1 MHTSS
6 PTSEPWSYWCSLTAL
21 GYRHYSTFSHAREAF
36 IKSCAAWVNLLSK
49 GLQTF
54 LDLKRFPV
62 SPFLWRSDA
71 QRVRKLLSARNH
83 ALAEAAVHR
92 VERRHSLDRVSPHR
106 PTARVAP
113 DDCEHIHLEMM
124 IDDWWL
130 MIGGCAFMKRSDP
143 CEHGESS
150 GYLYLWRAGRVERLC
165 VDPLYRWGSHLYE
178 SSISLSKWNEWC
190 VIVVNMMNIV
200 DIHSYCCNGECF
212 LMYTKY
218 PQFGVHKKQHDV
230 RQCQ

>member
-1 MHTSS
+1 MILLVLSDCIGFIAIIPLLNPLEKRSSRVALPGWTSS
-6 PTSEPWSYWCSLTAL
+6 RKVCKPSSTWS
-21 GYRHYSTFSHAREAF
+21 
-36 IKSCAAWVNLLSK
+36 
-49 GLQTF
+49 
-54 LDLKRFPV
+54 V
-62 SPFLWRSDA
+62 SPFPLFYGIVTHNVYGSFSLRETMLSLKQPYIEWSDGILSTGYHPIDRQHEWLLTIVNISTWRWW
-71 QRVRKLLSARNH
+71 L
-83 ALAEAAVHR
+83 
-92 VERRHSLDRVSPHR
+92 
-106 PTARVAP
+106 
-113 DDCEHIHLEMM
+113 M

-200 DIHSYCCNGECF
+200 DIHSYCSNGECF

-230 RQCQ
+230 RKCQ

>member
-92 VERRHSLDRVSPHR
+92 VERRHSLDWVSPHR
-106 PTARVAP
+106 STARVAP

-130 MIGGCAFMKRSDP
+130 MIDDWWLMIDDWWLMIDDWWLCLHETFWSMWTRGIKRISVFMTCWTRWAIMCGSTLPMRKPSLWIIHILVKMKWMMCCRC
-143 CEHGESS
+143 CEYDEYC
-150 GYLYLWRAGRVERLC
+150 GYTQLLL
-165 VDPLYRWGSHLYE
+165 
-178 SSISLSKWNEWC
+178 
-190 VIVVNMMNIV
+190 
-200 DIHSYCCNGECF
+200 
-212 LMYTKY
+212 
-218 PQFGVHKKQHDV
+218 
-230 RQCQ
+230 

>member
-1 MHTSS
+1 MIYCRGSTIHTIILFHTITRRTASMHTSS

-21 GYRHYSTFSHAREAF
+21 GTSPFPCSHAREAF

-92 VERRHSLDRVSPHR
+92 VERRHSLDRVSPDR
-106 PTARVAP
+106 STARVAT
-113 DDCEHIHLEMM
+113 DDCEHIRLGDDAWWMM
-124 IDDWWL
+124 DGCWL
-130 MIGGCAFMKRSDP
+130 CLHETFWSTWTRGTKRISAFMTCWTRWAITCGSTLPMRKPS
-143 CEHGESS
+143 
-150 GYLYLWRAGRVERLC
+150 LW
-165 VDPLYRWGSHLYE
+165 
-178 SSISLSKWNEWC
+178 I
-190 VIVVNMMNIV
+190 
-200 DIHSYCCNGECF
+200 IHILVRMKLATCCCRE
-212 LMYTKY
+212 
-218 PQFGVHKKQHDV
+218 
-230 RQCQ
+230 